1 MLEAA
6 QSVSDSVASCGRHS
20 RCWCIRQDTSCVL
33 KSSCHNL
40 QVLVEGF
47 SKKSDAQLSGRTD
60 TMKRVVFDDVAV
72 PATLMGASQSA
83 STQDLVRLKP
93 GDYVA
98 VEVHACSTGTLFA
111 TPLSKTTLQAF
122 AKAHDYAGNDGTQAV
137 PHFQA
142 PQQQVAMSV

>member
-1 MLEAA
+1 MY
-6 QSVSDSVASCGRHS
+6 QGASS
-20 RCWCIRQDTSCVL
+20 A
-33 KSSCHNL
+33 L

-72 PATLMGASQSA
+72 PATLEGASQSA
-83 STQDLVRLKP
+83 SAQELVRLKP

-122 AKAHDYAGNDGTQAV
+122 AKAHDYAGDERTQDGPQ
-137 PHFQA
+137 FQVA
-142 PQQQVAMSV
+142 QQQVAISV